1 MTHQVGQSRSCIAA
15 HIERSGPEQFVVLGK
30 ELGGLENKL
39 GRIGQFLPV
48 VTDRVN

>member
-15 HIERSGPEQFVVLGK
+15 HMERSGPEQFVVLGK

-39 GRIGQFLPV
+39 GRIGRFSPV
-48 VTDRVN
+48 EVDRGN